1 MGVGMPGECFTEY
14 SLAIKKAAKL
24 RTFVVSLVNG
34 ELQGYIVTP
43 EAFAAGGY
51 EATNAVFAAESGE
64 IMVDEV
70 LALVGKLA
78 GAR

>member
-1 MGVGMPGECFTEY
+1 VVGLPGECFTDY
-14 SLAIKKAAKL
+14 ALAIKRAAKT

-51 EATNAVFAAESGE
+51 EATNAIYAPESGD
-64 IMVDEV
+64 VLV
-70 LALVGKLA
+70 KTALALVKQLA
-78 GAR
+78 KQ